1 MPNIVVK
8 TNDDKRYEV
17 DVEIIKLCPTI
28 GDLLRT
34 DGLGVNDDSRE
45 ITLEGIDGSP
55 LELVL
60 KWCEHHKQDQFNEDM
75 AQQISE
81 TDYPL
86 FDFWDQMFIEKVF
99 LFVLRSFQI
108 KLNIFISN

>member
-28 GDLLRT
+28 DDLLRT
-34 DGLGVNDDSRE
+34 DGMGVNGDSRE

-60 KWCEHHKQDQFNEDM
+60 KWCERHKEDQFNEDM

-86 FDFWDQMFIEKVF
+86 FDFWDQMFIEKVVF
-99 LFVLRSFQI
+99 FVLRSFQI
-108 KLNIFISN
+108 KQNILISN